1 MREQRSRER
10 RTVTIK
16 DEVVIKVQEPA
27 ASRRER
33 LRTEAGRMVGQQT
46 GHFVVP
52 KILSFDDS
60 RGEIVFER
68 LRMTRFRQALSG
80 GNQGTELVH
89 RAAMALAAIHR
100 RLELK
105 DAVAGGSPGGPGTS
119 YRGSVP
125 LHGDFG
131 MRNIFHIPSTD
142 GLVLIDWTNADWTGI
157 DADLGPPEID
167 IAVFLVSLFHRRVFG
182 PLPISRR
189 HDMACRF
196 LETYAAASAAGLDL
210 RTLHAMVARISPAF
224 TQLIRRRKGHLQA
237 LAYRHAMVDLDF
249 FLRRLSQRGL
259 PTFGLHHLDSGRS
272 AG

>member
-1 MREQRSRER
+1 MREQCSRGR
-10 RTVTIK
+10 RTVTVK
-16 DEVVIKVQEPA
+16 GEVVIKLQEPA

-33 LRTEAGRMVGQQT
+33 LRTEAGRTVGQQT
-46 GHFVVP
+46 GLFDVP

-68 LRMTRFRQALSG
+68 LSMTRFRQALSG

-100 RLELK
+100 RLELN
-105 DAVAGGSPGGPGTS
+105 DVVAGGSPGGLGTS

-131 MRNIFHIPSTD
+131 MRNIFCIPSTD
-142 GLVLIDWTNADWTGI
+142 RLVLIDWTNADWIGV
-157 DADLGPPEID
+157 DADVGPPEID
-167 IAVFLVSLFHRRVFG
+167 LAVFLVSLFHRRVFG
-182 PLPISRR
+182 PLPISCR

-196 LETYAAASAAGLDL
+196 LVTYAAASPAGLDL
-210 RTLHAMVARISPAF
+210 GTLHAMVARVAPAF
-224 TQLIRRRKGHLQA
+224 TQLIRRHKGHLQA

-259 PTFGLHHLDSGRS
+259 PSSGDHHPDSGRS